1 MHGAIM
7 KGPGEGRMREVSNAC
22 RECLL
27 AAAIPFV
34 EATSRLEGVRRIAL
48 INALTTSTPHP
59 EGIELLVTVEDEA
72 DLVPLAAQ
80 GRKLLGRTLH
90 CGNYGANVF
99 IASPRSHYLGRL
111 CQWRVCQPGERM
123 ICDAL
128 HCGRRPYLHDD
139 LRTITLERSLIIA
152 PPLELWPHIVTRVA
166 VPADVEQSLL
176 TPLMQR
182 LDVQRSE
189 QIIPRA
195 VRERI
200 VKTKRGAIDT
210 IAREVLSHAAA
221 WFHLP
226 LTEELLCDL
235 IEIVPLERYRTMLQL
250 PEIDQIRRLWVV
262 EVADQTCFVAQR
274 MQEGNAIYRVW

>member
-1 MHGAIM
+1 
-7 KGPGEGRMREVSNAC
+7 
-22 RECLL
+22 
-27 AAAIPFV
+27 
-34 EATSRLEGVRRIAL
+34 
-48 INALTTSTPHP
+48 
-59 EGIELLVTVEDEA
+59 
-72 DLVPLAAQ
+72 
-80 GRKLLGRTLH
+80 
-90 CGNYGANVF
+90 
-99 IASPRSHYLGRL
+99 
-111 CQWRVCQPGERM
+111 M